1 MRFRLLIGRSSDL
14 AQFALLLLVV
24 ASFISCNQGSER
36 QSVSGPAAAVQT
48 TSYQATGVVKSLN
61 PSVPSIEIEHGDIQ
75 GLMPAMKMDFHVQ
88 DRSLLNGLAA
98 GDRIQ
103 FTIENGVGGLK
114 ITQIK
119 KL

>member
-1 MRFRLLIGRSSDL
+1 M
-14 AQFALLLLVV
+14 
-24 ASFISCNQGSER
+24 
-36 QSVSGPAAAVQT
+36 QT

-75 GLMPAMKMDFHVQ
+75 GLMPAMKMDFYLQ

-98 GDRIQ
+98 EDRIQ

-114 ITQIK
+114 ITAIK

>member
-1 MRFRLLIGRSSDL
+1 MLFSLLTRRGLRLSFLLLIIAPL
-14 AQFALLLLVV
+14 
-24 ASFISCNQGSER
+24 ISCNERSQR

-48 TSYQATGVVKSLN
+48 STYQGTGVVKSLN
-61 PSVPSIEIEHGDIQ
+61 PSLPSIEIEHGDIQ

-88 DRSLLNGLAA
+88 DRSLLNGLAVD
-98 GDRIQ
+98 DRIQ

-114 ITQIK
+114 ITAIK

>member
-1 MRFRLLIGRSSDL
+1 M
-14 AQFALLLLVV
+14 
-24 ASFISCNQGSER
+24 
-36 QSVSGPAAAVQT
+36 QT

-61 PSVPSIEIEHGDIQ
+61 ASLPSIEIEHGDIQ

-98 GDRIQ
+98 EDRIQ